1 MQTKPIYSLEDFE
14 ERLSELAVGTEDA
27 QALTVYVRRIVSHN
41 NWQHHRLQEAYRQI
55 GSNLLDELMEYE

>member
-1 MQTKPIYSLEDFE
+1 MQTKPICSLDDFE
-14 ERLSELAVGTEDA
+14 ERLSGLAVSTKDA

-55 GSNLLDELMEYE
+55 GCTLLDEIMECE

>member
-1 MQTKPIYSLEDFE
+1 MQTKPIYSLDDFE

-27 QALTVYVRRIVSHN
+27 QALTFYVRRIVSHN
-41 NWQHHRLQEAYRQI
+41 NWQQNRLQEAYRQI

>member
-1 MQTKPIYSLEDFE
+1 MQTKPIYSLDDFE
-14 ERLSELAVGTEDA
+14 ERLSGLAVGTEDA

-41 NWQHHRLQEAYRQI
+41 NWQQNRLQEAYRQI

>member
-1 MQTKPIYSLEDFE
+1 MQTKPIYSLDDFE

-27 QALTVYVRRIVSHN
+27 QALTAYVRRIVSHN
-41 NWQHHRLQEAYRQI
+41 NWQQNRLQEAYRQI

>member
-1 MQTKPIYSLEDFE
+1 MQTKPIYSLDDFE

-41 NWQHHRLQEAYRQI
+41 DWQQNRLQEAYRQI

>member
-41 NWQHHRLQEAYRQI
+41 NWQQLRLQEAYRQI

>member
-14 ERLSELAVGTEDA
+14 ERLSGLAVGTEDA

-41 NWQHHRLQEAYRQI
+41 NWQQLRLQEAYRQI

>member
-1 MQTKPIYSLEDFE
+1 MQTKPICSLDDFE
-14 ERLSELAVGTEDA
+14 ERLSGLAVSTKDA

-41 NWQHHRLQEAYRQI
+41 NWQQNRLQEAYRQI

>member
-27 QALTVYVRRIVSHN
+27 QALTVYVRRIVSLN
-41 NWQHHRLQEAYRQI
+41 NWQQNRLQEAYRQI

>member
-1 MQTKPIYSLEDFE
+1 MQTKPIYSLDDFE

-41 NWQHHRLQEAYRQI
+41 NWQQLRLQEAYRQI

>member
-27 QALTVYVRRIVSHN
+27 QALTVYVRRIVSHK
-41 NWQHHRLQEAYRQI
+41 NWQQNRLQEAYRQI

>member
-1 MQTKPIYSLEDFE
+1 MQTKPIYSLDDFE

-41 NWQHHRLQEAYRQI
+41 NWQQNRLQEAYRQI

>member
-41 NWQHHRLQEAYRQI
+41 NWQQNRLQEAYRQI